1 MFRADQIDSKQRQ
14 FWLISI
20 ILVSAII
27 GVALIKASSSL
38 VLYMLAAFVIA
49 LFSFLA
55 PEYSLYL
62 LLVAMLLSPEF
73 IVKDLPGLIG
83 IQRGLTLR
91 YEDLLL
97 LIIGTAWFMKTAVN
111 KELGL
116 FVRTPLNK
124 TIAAYLTI
132 CFISTIMGMQAGRV
146 KSITGFLFVMK
157 YFEYMVIYF
166 MAVNILKEKKQ
177 IERFVAVMLIVCLVT
192 CIVGLIQVPSGGRV
206 SAPFEGEVGEP
217 NTLGGYLILM
227 MAVVLGLLLA
237 DDRRKLKPFLFFL
250 FIVIVVTLAMT
261 LSRGSWLALF
271 PMLFTLIYLTNK
283 RFAIVFPLLFIIAF
297 SPILLPQS
305 VKDRFYFTFM
315 QPSTPGQVEIGGLK
329 LDTST
334 SDRILCW
341 KQVLTRDFV
350 KHPVFG
356 YGVTGYPFLDA
367 QYPRVLAE
375 TGLLGLFAFFI
386 LLISVFRLALSIYRG
401 AKDPFFK
408 GLTLGYLGGFVGL
421 LIHSVGCNTF
431 IIVRI
436 MEPFW
441 FLTAMVVMIPQIEQG
456 LAGKQGDQKE

>member
-1 MFRADQIDSKQRQ
+1 MFKADQIDSNQRQ

-27 GVALIKASSSL
+27 GMALIKASSFL
-38 VLYMLAAFVIA
+38 VIAILAAFVIA

-55 PEYSLYL
+55 PEYALYL
-62 LLVAMLLSPEF
+62 LLAAMLLSPEF
-73 IVKDLPGLIG
+73 MVKDLPGLIG
-83 IQRGLTLR
+83 IQRSLTLR

-97 LIIGTAWFMKTAVN
+97 LIIGTAWFMKTAIN

-132 CFISTIMGMQAGRV
+132 CFISTIMGVQAGRV
-146 KSITGFLFVMK
+146 KGITGFLFVMK
-157 YFEYMVIYF
+157 YFEYVVIYF

-192 CIVGLIQVPSGGRV
+192 CIVGLVQVPSGGRV

-227 MAVVLGLLLA
+227 MAVVIGLLLG
-237 DDRRKLKPFLFFL
+237 DDRRKLKPFLLFL

-283 RFAIVFPLLFIIAF
+283 RFALVFPLLFIIAF
-297 SPILLPQS
+297 SPVLLPQS
-305 VKDRFYFTFM
+305 VKDRFYYTFM
-315 QPSTPGQVEIGGLK
+315 QPSTPGQVEIGGFK

-334 SDRILCW
+334 SDRILSW
-341 KQVLTRDFV
+341 KQVLTQDFV

-375 TGLLGLFAFFI
+375 TGLLGLFAFII
-386 LLISVFRLALSIYRG
+386 LLIAVFRLALSIYRR

-421 LIHSVGCNTF
+421 LIHSIGCNTF